1 MRNTDPLTEELRRW
15 GHAQVNR
22 FALSRA
28 DRSAHV
34 LERARDMAPV
44 TRERALQDLVARDGS
59 DRRRLMAAG
68 SGVKGMRIVPM
79 WAADPI
85 RAANDADR
93 PHDNPEI
100 AVDVG
105 VPDELRWVDR
115 ALSSLQR
122 QSLLRSIIIR
132 VEFTN
137 SVSQAIKARMACELF
152 EKEMAQRLGIEPVVR
167 QQGDPVVLTARQYR
181 YELSRAMDLLR
192 GMRWAEAA

>member
-1 MRNTDPLTEELRRW
+1 MRSNDPLTEQLRRW

-28 DRSAHV
+28 DRSTHV
-34 LERARDMAPV
+34 LDKARDMAPL
-44 TRERALQDLVARDGS
+44 TRERALQDLADRDGS

-68 SGVKGMRIVPM
+68 SGVKGLRVVPM

-105 VPDELRWVDR
+105 VPDELRWIDR
-115 ALSSLQR
+115 ALASMER
-122 QSLLRSIIIR
+122 QHPMRALIVRT
-132 VEFTN
+132 EFTV
-137 SVSQAIKARMACELF
+137 SASQAVKARMVAETY
-152 EKEMAQRLGIEPVVR
+152 G
-167 QQGDPVVLTARQYR
+167 GGLTVRQYR
-181 YELSRAMDLLR
+181 YELAKAIDWFRGRA
-192 GMRWAEAA
+192 AA

>member
-28 DRSAHV
+28 HRSVHV
-34 LERARDMAPV
+34 LDKVRDHAPQ
-44 TRERALQDLVARDGS
+44 TRERAIQDLVGRYGT

-68 SGVKGMRIVPM
+68 TGVKGLRIVPL

-85 RAANDADR
+85 RASNDADH

-105 VPDELRWVDR
+105 VPDELRWIDR
-115 ALSSLQR
+115 ALASMER
-122 QSLLRSIIIR
+122 QYPMRALIVRT
-132 VEFTN
+132 EFTV
-137 SVSQAIKARMACELF
+137 SASQAVKARMVAE
-152 EKEMAQRLGIEPVVR
+152 QYGGI
-167 QQGDPVVLTARQYR
+167 LTLRQYR
-181 YELSRAMDLLR
+181 YELSKGLDWCR
-192 GMRWAEAA
+192 GRLAA

>member
-44 TRERALQDLVARDGS
+44 TRERSLQDLVGRDGN

-68 SGVKGMRIVPM
+68 SGVKGLRIVPL

-105 VPDELRWVDR
+105 VPDELRWIDR
-115 ALSSLQR
+115 ALASMER
-122 QSLLRSIIIR
+122 QHPIR
-132 VEFTN
+132 ALIVRTEYTV
-137 SVSQAIKARMACELF
+137 SASQAVKARMVAE
-152 EKEMAQRLGIEPVVR
+152 QYG
-167 QQGDPVVLTARQYR
+167 GSLTLRQYR
-181 YELSRAMDLLR
+181 YELSKAVDWCR
-192 GMRWAEAA
+192 GRLAA

>member
-44 TRERALQDLVARDGS
+44 TRERALQDLVARDGT

-105 VPDELRWVDR
+105 VPDELRWIDR
-115 ALSSLQR
+115 ALASMER
-122 QSLLRSIIIR
+122 QHPVRALIVRT
-132 VEFTN
+132 EFTV
-137 SVSQAIKARMACELF
+137 SASQAVKARMVA
-152 EKEMAQRLGIEPVVR
+152 EKYGGTLSVW
-167 QQGDPVVLTARQYR
+167 QYR
-181 YELSRAMDLLR
+181 RELQR
-192 GMRWAEAA
+192 GVDFLGGRIAA

>member
-28 DRSAHV
+28 DRSVHV
-34 LERARDMAPV
+34 LDKVRDHAPL
-44 TRERALQDLVARDGS
+44 TRERALQDLVGRDGA

-68 SGVKGMRIVPM
+68 SGVQGLRIVPL

-85 RAANDADR
+85 RASNDADH

-105 VPDELRWVDR
+105 VPDELRWIDR
-115 ALSSLQR
+115 ALASMER
-122 QSLLRSIIIR
+122 QYPMRALILRT
-132 VEFTN
+132 EFT
-137 SVSQAIKARMACELF
+137 VSASQMVKARMVA
-152 EKEMAQRLGIEPVVR
+152 EKYGGI
-167 QQGDPVVLTARQYR
+167 LSLRQYR
-181 YELSRAMDLLR
+181 YELGKALDWFRGRA
-192 GMRWAEAA
+192 AA

>member
-28 DRSAHV
+28 HRSVHV
-34 LERARDMAPV
+34 LDKVRDQAPL
-44 TRERALQDLVARDGS
+44 TRERALQDLVARDGTE
-59 DRRRLMAAG
+59 RRRLMAAG

-79 WAADPI
+79 WAVDPI

-105 VPDELRWVDR
+105 VPDELRWIDR
-115 ALSSLQR
+115 ALASMER
-122 QSLLRSIIIR
+122 QYPMRALIVRT
-132 VEFTN
+132 EFTV
-137 SVSQAIKARMACELF
+137 SASQAVKARMVAEQYGG
-152 EKEMAQRLGIEPVVR
+152 A
-167 QQGDPVVLTARQYR
+167 LTLRQYR
-181 YELSRAMDLLR
+181 YELSKATDWIR
-192 GMRWAEAA
+192 GSIAA

>member
-28 DRSAHV
+28 DRSVHV
-34 LERARDMAPV
+34 LDKVRDHAPL
-44 TRERALQDLVARDGS
+44 TRERALHDLVGRDGT

-68 SGVKGMRIVPM
+68 TGVKGLRVVPL

-85 RAANDADR
+85 RASNDADH

-105 VPDELRWVDR
+105 VPDELRWIDR
-115 ALSSLQR
+115 ALASMER
-122 QSLLRSIIIR
+122 QYALRALIVR
-132 VEFTN
+132 TEFTV
-137 SVSQAIKARMACELF
+137 SASQAVKARMVA
-152 EKEMAQRLGIEPVVR
+152 EKYGGTLSVW
-167 QQGDPVVLTARQYR
+167 QYR
-181 YELSRAMDLLR
+181 RELQRAVDWIGGAM
-192 GMRWAEAA
+192 AA

>member
-44 TRERALQDLVARDGS
+44 TRERALQDLVARDGT

-105 VPDELRWVDR
+105 VPDELRWIDR
-115 ALSSLQR
+115 ALASMER
-122 QSLLRSIIIR
+122 QYPLRALIVR
-132 VEFTN
+132 TEFTV
-137 SVSQAIKARMACELF
+137 SASQAVKSRMVAE
-152 EKEMAQRLGIEPVVR
+152 QYG
-167 QQGDPVVLTARQYR
+167 GNLTLRQYR
-181 YELSRAMDLLR
+181 YELSKGIDWARGRA
-192 GMRWAEAA
+192 A